1 MNATTI
7 PYRIF
12 PLGDTALTIDFGNH
26 IEEEIN
32 KQVIALFHHLQQY
45 PVPGMI
51 EAVPAYNTIT
61 IHYNVY
67 AIYPKISSAETVF
80 AYEEKQLQKILEN
93 PVQNKTA
100 HERLIK
106 IPVCYDHEFATD
118 LNYLA
123 ATKHISMEEVIQI
136 HTSKKYKVFMLGF
149 LPGFS
154 YMGEVDEKIA
164 IARKPQPVNVSAG
177 SVGIAGKQTG
187 IYPFTSPGGWQV
199 IGRTPVRL
207 FDATK
212 EEPTLLSTGDTVQ
225 FYPISKNEFEE
236 IIYMTSG

>member
-26 IEEEIN
+26 IDVEIN
-32 KQVIALFHHLQQY
+32 KKVIALFHHLQQY
-45 PVPGMI
+45 PVPGII
-51 EAVPAYNTIT
+51 EAVPAYSTIT
-61 IHYNVY
+61 IHYDVY
-67 AIYPKISSAETVF
+67 AVYAKISTGETVF
-80 AYEEKQLQKILEN
+80 AYVEKQLQKIIEK

-100 HERLIK
+100 HERLVK

-123 ATKHISMEEVIQI
+123 AVKNISMEEVIQI
-136 HTSKKYKVFMLGF
+136 HSSKEYKVFMLGF

-164 IARKPQPVNVSAG
+164 IARKHQPVNVSAG

-187 IYPFTSPGGWQV
+187 IYPFASPGGWQI
-199 IGRTPVRL
+199 IGRTPVKL

-212 EEPTLLSTGDTVQ
+212 EEPALFRAGDTVQ
-225 FYPISKNEFEE
+225 FYPISKNEFEK
-236 IIYMTSG
+236 IISMTSG